1 MKFSLIAGFCIAFVL
16 YMLAILGYVL
26 LDIKHIKV
34 GEYDFTPLSLGHF
47 QDVSQDLKQDLGD
60 EHLLQSPK
68 KEQLSKQHYKSPPL
82 RSSHSPKASPSEPNS
97 NPNPSNWNLSNP
109 SLPQAQS
116 VDSYTKHVYEIIAKH
131 YARSSLRS
139 ANTQGEVSLNFRI
152 SLEGRIEDIQIIKS
166 SHHSKIDKAVLNVL
180 KGIQKDLKKPS
191 KPYSMSITLAYG
203 KKP

>member
-1 MKFSLIAGFCIAFVL
+1 MSEQ
-16 YMLAILGYVL
+16 MPQSQAIGAA
-26 LDIKHIKV
+26 
-34 GEYDFTPLSLGHF
+34 E
-47 QDVSQDLKQDLGD
+47 
-60 EHLLQSPK
+60 
-68 KEQLSKQHYKSPPL
+68 
-82 RSSHSPKASPSEPNS
+82 
-97 NPNPSNWNLSNP
+97 
-109 SLPQAQS
+109 

-152 SLEGRIEDIQIIKS
+152 SLEGKIEDIQIIKS